1 MIGILGRRNDSSD
14 ALGRFNR
21 QLSPQYS
28 RPIKSALYFG
38 ANFDAFRNSTS
49 SEPIFSKSSSD
60 ALNVSRGVFQLETRS
75 FRRLKKK
82 RVTDGFQNVKTLY
95 STNLLS
101 ILVLVQFSKT
111 ATPLFCKLYF
121 YIQVAR
127 HQTRKFQ
134 FKYTR
139 GNDFCIYESLR
150 KSNFKGKAQLSLN
163 FKGKII
169 RNKYSKFF

>member
-1 MIGILGRRNDSSD
+1 MRSGTQRILN
-14 ALGRFNR
+14 RF
-21 QLSPQYS
+21 SPNLLQTH
-28 RPIKSALYFG
+28 L
-38 ANFDAFRNSTS
+38 TS
-49 SEPIFSKSSSD
+49 QEASSS
-60 ALNVSRGVFQLETRS
+60 LKRG
-75 FRRLKKK
+75 RLVASKK

-169 RNKYSKFF
+169 RNKYSNFF